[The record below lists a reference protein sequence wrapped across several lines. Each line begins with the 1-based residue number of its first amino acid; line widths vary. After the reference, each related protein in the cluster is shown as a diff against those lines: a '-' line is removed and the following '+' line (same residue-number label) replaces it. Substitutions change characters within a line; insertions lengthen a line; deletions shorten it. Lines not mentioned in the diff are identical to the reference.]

1 MIALAATV
9 LAASLAGSPHCVA
22 MCGGFLC
29 FACGQDATRSR
40 LGAQLGY
47 HGGRLA
53 SYVVLG
59 TIAGALGGRVERF
72 GFAGGAAV
80 LAGSLMVLWGLA
92 QLATAL
98 GAKLPTLGSPA
109 PVRRALAAVVRT
121 AAAWPPAVR
130 ALTVGAVSA
139 LLPCG
144 WLWAF
149 AATAAGTGAAWKGAV
164 VMAVFWLGTVPALA
178 GAGVLLQQAL
188 GPLQRRLPIVTAS
201 VIVIVGLLTVAGR
214 FAAMPGGAAAGR
226 CEHCEDAAKSA
237 PSGAHA
243 RTAPGENRGGR

>member
-1 MIALAATV
+1 MIALVATV
-9 LAASLAGSPHCVA
+9 FAASLAGSPHCVA

-40 LGAQLGY
+40 LSAQLGY

-59 TIAGALGGRVERF
+59 AIAGAIGGRVERF
-72 GFAGGAAV
+72 GFTGAAAV
-80 LAGSLMVLWGLA
+80 LAGSLMVAWGLA

-98 GAKLPTLGSPA
+98 GAKVPQLGSPA

-121 AAAWPPAVR
+121 AGAWPPAAR
-130 ALTVGAVSA
+130 ALAVGAVSA

-164 VMAVFWLGTVPALA
+164 VMAVFWAGTVPALA
-178 GAGVLLQQAL
+178 GAGVLMQQAL

-201 VIVIVGLLTVAGR
+201 AIVVIGLLTVAGR
-214 FAAMPGGAAAGR
+214 FAAMPGATAAGK
-226 CEHCEDAAKSA
+226 CDHCEDAAKSA
-237 PSGAHA
+237 PSGEPA
-243 RTAPGENRGGR
+243 RTTPGEARGGR